1 MWINSNKSFKINE
14 EIQRKNVEILNREIS
29 RFYEEKHDRQKRRK
43 ELERIEE
50 EIRLE
55 IAANVSAGK
64 AIRTV
69 SELIDDGIF
78 TLEELLNLKT
88 LEGYGKRVRA
98 LIEVLR
104 ALPEGDYKNLKE
116 MFQDGKVLVQIPD
129 ERLAGSLV
137 RVAGYKHCTLYL
149 APTLESHP
157 YSYVKSVVGHELAHL
172 LLHSDF
178 SMKKRIGIAEKEAE
192 LKSKEWGF

>member
-1 MWINSNKSFKINE
+1 MWINSKKSFKINV
-14 EIQRKNVEILNREIS
+14 EITRKNVEILNREIS

-43 ELERIEE
+43 ELERVEA
-50 EIRLE
+50 E
-55 IAANVSAGK
+55 IAADMPLGK
-64 AIRTV
+64 PIRTV

-116 MFQDGKVLVQIPD
+116 MFQDGKVLVQIPNK
-129 ERLAGSLV
+129 ELAGSLS
-137 RVAGYKHCTLYL
+137 RVAKYVHAIFYL
-149 APTLESHP
+149 SPELESRS
-157 YSYVKSVVGHELAHL
+157 YSYVKNIAAHELSHL
-172 LLHSDF
+172 FLHSDF
-178 SMKKRIGIAEKEAE
+178 SIHKKESVAEAE
-192 LKSKEWGF
+192 SNLKVIEWGF